1 MNYLD
6 KIWCMLRK
14 EPNLE
19 EETQIIKNEKTL
31 TNDWPE
37 VNSKGEIQIILFRH
51 DLYKIRFRSLPNKT
65 ENMHIL
71 INISH

>member
-31 TNDWPE
+31 TND
-37 VNSKGEIQIILFRH
+37 
-51 DLYKIRFRSLPNKT
+51 
-65 ENMHIL
+65 
-71 INISH
+71 